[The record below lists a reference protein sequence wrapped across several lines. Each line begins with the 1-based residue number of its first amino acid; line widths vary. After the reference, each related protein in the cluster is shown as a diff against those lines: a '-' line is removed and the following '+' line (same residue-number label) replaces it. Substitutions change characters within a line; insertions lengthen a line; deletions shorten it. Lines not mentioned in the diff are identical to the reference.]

1 MVRVPAVPKD
11 QAWRHDRLCALSAG
25 DRAFLL
31 GYIDI
36 ADPDL
41 MDLAIAAMASEYVR
55 SLPTQGLE

>member
-1 MVRVPAVPKD
+1 MPKD